1 LVCPAIEESIAMLEF
16 SPSSAAAEAAHTSCA
31 VVGVFEEAPSPA
43 AAAIDA
49 ASGGAV
55 ARLRES
61 GDFTGKAGTTLVLHG
76 LAGVAAPRVMLVGLG
91 SEDEFDACAFQRAC
105 NEAGKA
111 LKRMPVAAACTWL
124 PQLDVQGRGV
134 DWRVRT
140 CALAIDH
147 ACFRYTATRKPS
159 NGDALRLEK
168 LEIAAGT
175 DARRGLQQAR
185 AIARGVA
192 FARELGCLPP
202 NLCTPTHIAAQ
213 AKTIADGHPG
223 VTLEVL
229 EREDMQ
235 KLDMGALLAVA
246 SGAAAPPKLIVL
258 QYRGAGD
265 AKPYAL
271 VGKGVTF
278 DTGGM
283 NLKPTGSMEEMKYD
297 MCGAAGVLGAFLAA
311 VEMKLP
317 VNLVCVVPSV
327 ENMPDG
333 ASYRP
338 SDVLHTHAG
347 ITVEVLNTD
356 AEGRLILC
364 DALAYACKRFQPRA
378 LVDAATL
385 TGACVIAL
393 GAHASGLFSA
403 DDELAGELLA
413 AGTASLDRAW
423 RLPLWND
430 YKNQL
435 ESAFAD
441 VANVGGKSA
450 GAITAALFLSRFTR
464 GTCWAHLDVAG
475 TAWIS
480 GRKGYA
486 TGRPVPLLA
495 QWLIDRAGA
504 AAPGQ

>member
-1 LVCPAIEESIAMLEF
+1 MTLEF
-16 SPSSAAAEAAHTSCA
+16 SLGSGAADRADTPCA
-31 VVGVFEEAPSPA
+31 VVGVFEDGPSPA
-43 AAAIDA
+43 AAALDA
-49 ASGGAV
+49 ASGGVIAGL
-55 ARLRES
+55 AAS
-61 GDFTGKAGTTLVLHG
+61 QDFVGKIGTTLVLHG
-76 LAGVAAPRVMLVGLG
+76 LAGVAAPRVLLVGLG
-91 SEDEFDACAFQRAC
+91 ARDKFDARAFERAC
-105 NEAGKA
+105 VAAGKA
-111 LKRMPVAAACTWL
+111 LKKMPVGQASTWL
-124 PQLDVQGRGV
+124 PEPDVSGRDA

-140 CALAIDH
+140 CALATDH
-147 ACFRYTATRKPS
+147 ACFRYTATRKPR
-159 NGDALRLEK
+159 DPEAPRLAK
-168 LEIAAGT
+168 LELVVAA
-175 DARRGLQQAR
+175 DANSGLDEAR
-185 AIARGVA
+185 AIARGVS

-202 NLCTPTHIAAQ
+202 NLCTPAHIAAQ
-213 AKTIADGHPG
+213 AKTIADEHAES

-229 EREDMQ
+229 ERADME
-235 KLDMGALLAVA
+235 KLGMGALLAVA
-246 SGAAAPPKLIVL
+246 SGSASPPKLIVL
-258 QYRGAGD
+258 QYRGAGE

-311 VEMKLP
+311 VGMKLP
-317 VNLVCVVPSV
+317 LNLVCVVPSV

-333 ASYRP
+333 GGYRP

-364 DALAYACKRFQPRA
+364 DALSYTCKRFQPQA

-403 DDELAGELLA
+403 DDELAGALLA
-413 AGTASLDRAW
+413 AGDASGDRAW
-423 RLPLWND
+423 RLPLWNE
-430 YKNQL
+430 YREQL

-441 VANVGGKSA
+441 IANVGGKSA
-450 GAITAALFLSRFTR
+450 GAVTAALFLSRFTE
-464 GTCWAHLDVAG
+464 GTPWAHLDVAG
-475 TAWIS
+475 TAWVP

-486 TGRPVPLLA
+486 TGRPVPLLV
-495 QWLIDRAGA
+495 QWLIDRGE
-504 AAPGQ
+504 

>member
-1 LVCPAIEESIAMLEF
+1 MLEF
-16 SPSSAAAEAAHTSCA
+16 SLSSAAADSAETPCA
-31 VVGVFEEAPSPA
+31 VVGVFDGAPSPA

-49 ASGGAV
+49 ASGGV
-55 ARLRES
+55 LARLKDS
-61 GDFTGKAGTTLVLHG
+61 GDFTGKATTTLVLHG
-76 LAGVAAPRVMLVGLG
+76 LAGSKAQRVLLVGLG
-91 SEDEFDACAFQRAC
+91 PREGFDARAYKRAC
-105 NEAGKA
+105 GEAGKA
-111 LKRMPVAAACTWL
+111 LKALPVASATTWL
-124 PQLDVQGRGV
+124 TQLEVKDRDAG
-134 DWRVRT
+134 WRVRT
-140 CALAIDH
+140 AALAIDH
-147 ACFRYTATRKPS
+147 ACFRYTATLKPS
-159 NGDALRLEK
+159 NGATPRLAK
-168 LEIAAGT
+168 LELVADA
-175 DARRGLQQAR
+175 DARRGLEQAH
-185 AIARGVA
+185 ALARGIA

-202 NLCTPTHIAAQ
+202 NLCTPSHIAEQ
-213 AKTIADGHPG
+213 AKTIADEHPG

-235 KLDMGALLAVA
+235 KLGMGALLAVA
-246 SGAAAPPKLIVL
+246 SGSVTPPKLIVL
-258 QYRGAGD
+258 EYKGATD

-311 VEMKLP
+311 VELKLP
-317 VNLVCVVPSV
+317 INLVCVVPSV

-333 ASYRP
+333 GGYRP

-364 DALAYACKRFQPRA
+364 DALAYARKRFEPQA
-378 LVDAATL
+378 MVDAATL

-403 DDELAGELLA
+403 DDALADELLA
-413 AGTASLDRAW
+413 AGNASLDRAW
-423 RLPLWND
+423 RLPLWDD
-430 YKNQL
+430 YRNQL

-441 VANVGGKSA
+441 IANVGGKSA
-450 GAITAALFLSRFTR
+450 GAVTAALFLSRFTE
-464 GTCWAHLDVAG
+464 GTRWAHLDVAG
-475 TAWIS
+475 TAWVP

-495 QWLIDRAGA
+495 QWLIDRSV
-504 AAPGQ
+504 

>member
-1 LVCPAIEESIAMLEF
+1 MMLEF
-16 SPSSAAAEAAHTSCA
+16 SQSSVAPDAADVACV
-31 VVGVFEEAPSPA
+31 VVGMFEDATSQA
-43 AAAIDA
+43 AGAIDT
-49 ASGGAV
+49 ASSGML
-55 ARLRES
+55 ARLKTS
-61 GDFTGKAGTTLVLHG
+61 GDFTGKLGATLVLHG
-76 LAGVAAPRVMLVGLG
+76 VAGVKAPRVLLVGLG
-91 SEDEFDACAFQRAC
+91 REDALDALAYRRAC
-105 NEAGKA
+105 CEAGNA
-111 LKRMPVAAACTWL
+111 LKAMPVAEALACL
-124 PQLDVQGRGV
+124 PEIEVKGHDA

-147 ACFRYTATRKPS
+147 VCFRYTATLKPS
-159 NGDALRLEK
+159 DSELPRLQKLALRAEGD
-168 LEIAAGT
+168 IAQ
-175 DARRGLQQAR
+175 GLKQAR

-213 AKTIADGHPG
+213 AKTIADEHADT

-229 EREDMQ
+229 EREQMQ
-235 KLDMGALLAVA
+235 KLDMGALLAVSA
-246 SGAAAPPKLIVL
+246 GSATPPKLIVL
-258 QYRGAGD
+258 EYKGAGD

-278 DTGGM
+278 DAGGL
-283 NLKPTGSMEEMKYD
+283 NIKPTGSMEEMKYD

-317 VNLVCVVPSV
+317 INLVCVVPSV
-327 ENMPDG
+327 ENMVDG
-333 ASYRP
+333 GSYRP

-364 DALAYACKRFQPRA
+364 DALAYTCKRFQPQA

-385 TGACVIAL
+385 TGACVVAL

-403 DDELAGELLA
+403 DDQLADALLA
-413 AGTASLDRAW
+413 AGNESLDRAW
-423 RLPLWND
+423 RLPLWDD
-430 YKNQL
+430 YRNQL

-441 VANVGGKSA
+441 TANVGGKSA
-450 GAITAALFLSRFTR
+450 GAVTAALFLSRFTV
-464 GTCWAHLDVAG
+464 GTRWAHLDVAG
-475 TAWIS
+475 TAWVS

-486 TGRPVPLLA
+486 TGRPVGLLA
-495 QWLIDRAGA
+495 QWLIDVAE
-504 AAPGQ
+504 

>member
-1 LVCPAIEESIAMLEF
+1 MLEF
-16 SPSSAAAEAAHTSCA
+16 SLSSDAAADKADTPCV
-31 VVGVFEEAPSPA
+31 VVGVFDGALSPA

-49 ASGGAV
+49 ASGGALT
-55 ARLRES
+55 RLVES
-61 GDFTGKAGTTLVLHG
+61 GDFTGKSAATLVLHG
-76 LAGVAAPRVMLVGLG
+76 LAGVKSPRVLLVGLG
-91 SEDEFDACAFQRAC
+91 REGEVDRHAFARAC
-105 NEAGKA
+105 GDAGKA
-111 LKRMPVAAACTWL
+111 LKSLPLTDAMTWL
-124 PQLDVQGRGV
+124 PQIDVKDCDA

-147 ACFRYTATRKPS
+147 ACFRYTATLKPG
-159 NGDALRLEK
+159 NDAVRLER
-168 LEIAAGT
+168 LALVAGGAT
-175 DARRGLQQAR
+175 TGIEQAR

-202 NLCTPTHIAAQ
+202 NLCTPSHIAAQ
-213 AKTIADGHPG
+213 AKTIADGHADS

-229 EREDMQ
+229 ERADME
-235 KLDMGALLAVA
+235 KLGMGALLAVS
-246 SGAAAPPKLIVL
+246 SGSATPPKLIVL
-258 QYRGAGD
+258 EYKGAGG

-283 NLKPTGSMEEMKYD
+283 NIKPTGSMEEMKYD
-297 MCGAAGVLGAFLAA
+297 MCGAAGVLGAFLSA
-311 VEMKLP
+311 VELKLP
-317 VNLVCVVPSV
+317 INLVCVVPSV

-333 ASYRP
+333 GSYRP
-338 SDVLHTHAG
+338 ADVLHTHAG

-364 DALAYACKRFQPRA
+364 DALSYTCKRFAPQA

-403 DDELAGELLA
+403 DDALANELLA
-413 AGTASLDRAW
+413 AGDASLDRAW
-423 RLPLWND
+423 RLPLWDD
-430 YKNQL
+430 YRNQL

-441 VANVGGKSA
+441 IANVGGKSA
-450 GAITAALFLSRFTR
+450 GAVTAALFLSRFTE
-464 GTCWAHLDVAG
+464 GTRWAHLDVAG
-475 TAWIS
+475 TAWVP

-495 QWLIDRAGA
+495 QWLIDSTGA
-504 AAPGQ
+504 SN

>member
-1 LVCPAIEESIAMLEF
+1 MLEF
-16 SPSSAAAEAAHTSCA
+16 SQSSAAAADVAAPCLVA
-31 VVGVFEEAPSPA
+31 GVFDDALSRA
-43 AAAIDA
+43 AAAIDV
-49 ASGGAV
+49 ASGGALQ
-55 ARLRES
+55 RLRKS
-61 GDFTGKAGTTLVLHG
+61 GDFTGKPGATLLLHG
-76 LAGVAAPRVMLVGLG
+76 LAGVKAPRVLLVGLG
-91 SEDEFDACAFQRAC
+91 RRQELDARGYARACA
-105 NEAGKA
+105 EAGGA
-111 LKRMPVAAACTWL
+111 LKDLPIDAAVCWL
-124 PQLDVQGRGV
+124 PENDVKDHDA

-147 ACFRYTATRKPS
+147 ACFRYTATLKPA
-159 NGDALRLEK
+159 NGDAPRLGK
-168 LEIAAGT
+168 LELVAGT
-175 DARRGLQQAR
+175 DASKGIEQAR

-213 AKTIADGHPG
+213 AQFIAGEHADS

-229 EREDMQ
+229 ERDDMQ
-235 KLDMGALLAVA
+235 KLGMGALLAVS
-246 SGAAAPPKLIVL
+246 SGSATPPKLIVL
-258 QYRGAGD
+258 EYKGAAD

-311 VEMKLP
+311 VEMKLSI
-317 VNLVCVVPSV
+317 NLVCVVPSV

-333 ASYRP
+333 GGYRP

-364 DALAYACKRFQPRA
+364 DALAYTCKRFQPAA

-403 DDELAGELLA
+403 DDKLANELLA
-413 AGTASLDRAW
+413 AGDTTLDRAW
-423 RLPLWND
+423 RLPLWDD
-430 YKNQL
+430 YRNQL

-441 VANVGGKSA
+441 IANIGGKSA
-450 GAITAALFLSRFTR
+450 GAVTAALFLSRFTE
-464 GTCWAHLDVAG
+464 GTRWAHLDVAG
-475 TAWIS
+475 TAWVS

-486 TGRPVPLLA
+486 TGRPVPLLT
-495 QWLIDRAGA
+495 QWLIDRSV
-504 AAPGQ
+504 

>member
-1 LVCPAIEESIAMLEF
+1 MMLEF
-16 SPSSAAAEAAHTSCA
+16 SLSSDAAADTTDTPCV
-31 VVGVFEEAPSPA
+31 VVGVFDGALSPA
-43 AAAIDA
+43 AAAVDA
-49 ASGGAV
+49 ASGGALT
-55 ARLRES
+55 RLAGS
-61 GDFTGKAGTTLVLHG
+61 SDFTGKAGATLVLHG
-76 LAGVAAPRVMLVGLG
+76 LAGVKSPRVLLVGFG
-91 SEDEFDACAFQRAC
+91 REGEVDARAFQRAC
-105 NEAGKA
+105 NAAGKA
-111 LKRMPVAAACTWL
+111 LKDLPLAESACWL
-124 PQLDVQGRGV
+124 PQIEVKDRDAG
-134 DWRVRT
+134 WRVRI

-147 ACFRYTATRKPS
+147 ACFRYTATLKPADEVARLKKLVLVA
-159 NGDALRLEK
+159 DAAPKAIE
-168 LEIAAGT
+168 
-175 DARRGLQQAR
+175 QAR

-213 AKTIADGHPG
+213 AKTIADAHADS

-229 EREDMQ
+229 ERADME
-235 KLDMGALLAVA
+235 KLGMGALLAVS
-246 SGAAAPPKLIVL
+246 SGSATPPKLIVL
-258 QYRGAGD
+258 EYKGADD
-265 AKPYAL
+265 ARPYAL

-297 MCGAAGVLGAFLAA
+297 MCGAAGVLGAFLSA
-311 VEMKLP
+311 VELKLP
-317 VNLVCVVPSV
+317 INLVCVVPSV

-333 ASYRP
+333 GSYRP
-338 SDVLHTHAG
+338 ADVLQTHAG

-364 DALAYACKRFQPRA
+364 DALSYTCKRFAPQA

-403 DDELAGELLA
+403 DETLADALLA
-413 AGTASLDRAW
+413 AGNDSLDRAW
-423 RLPLWND
+423 RLPLWDD
-430 YKNQL
+430 YRNQL

-441 VANVGGKSA
+441 IANVGGKSA
-450 GAITAALFLSRFTR
+450 GAVTAALFLSRFTE
-464 GTCWAHLDVAG
+464 GTRWAHLDVAG
-475 TAWIS
+475 TAWVP

-495 QWLIDRAGA
+495 QWLIDCAR
-504 AAPGQ
+504 